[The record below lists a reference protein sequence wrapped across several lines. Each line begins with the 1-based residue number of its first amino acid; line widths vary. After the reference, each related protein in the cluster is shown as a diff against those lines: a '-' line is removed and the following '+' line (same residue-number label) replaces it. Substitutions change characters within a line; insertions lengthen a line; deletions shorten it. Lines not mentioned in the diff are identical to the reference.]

1 MFTIYQNMLPIFHQ
15 LLCSNVRVKPGV
27 EIPTFLMCQKKNAAA
42 KNTKK
47 KKNQL
52 LERTDP
58 LYIFGLCLVLLYAA
72 LLLGRNW
79 LCLTLYT

>member
-47 KKNQL
+47 KKKSIARKNRSPIYL
-52 LERTDP
+52 WLM
-58 LYIFGLCLVLLYAA
+58 LSVALCSFVI
-72 LLLGRNW
+72 R
-79 LCLTLYT
+79 